1 MNLPNK
7 LTVLR
12 MVMIPFF
19 VFFMLMPSVPHH
31 YLWAV
36 VIFAAASFTDML
48 DGKIARKYHLVTDFG
63 KLMDPL
69 ADKMLVNA
77 ALVCFTALGVVSPV
91 VVIIILGREFLVT
104 SIRQI
109 AAANGRVIAADLY
122 GKVKTVFQML
132 SIIAAMILC
141 DESVLLAG
149 KQTVIDVLM
158 WITTALTVLSGANYV
173 VKNIEI
179 FRDVK

>member
-77 ALVCFTALGVVSPV
+77 ALVCFTALGLVSPV

-141 DESVLLAG
+141 DESILLAG

>member
-141 DESVLLAG
+141 DESILLAG
-149 KQTVIDVLM
+149 KQTVIDMLM

>member
-36 VIFAAASFTDML
+36 VIFAAASFTDIL

-141 DESVLLAG
+141 DESILLAG

>member
-141 DESVLLAG
+141 DESILLAG

>member
-141 DESVLLAG
+141 DESILLAG

-158 WITTALTVLSGANYV
+158 WITTALTVLSGAN
-173 VKNIEI
+173 
-179 FRDVK
+179 

>member
-36 VIFAAASFTDML
+36 AIFAAASFTDML

-141 DESVLLAG
+141 DESILLAG